1 MYDPE
6 RRSTAN
12 RIQYHRS
19 TQAHTREK
27 ESKQGLSWL
36 CYLVYEYINFTGDY
50 TILEEEQ
57 PYVMGELLPDGV
69 DERYDVYLESKQKKM
84 YIHIT

>member
-1 MYDPE
+1 MEHWWHDDI
-6 RRSTAN
+6 N
-12 RIQYHRS
+12 RGIR
-19 TQAHTREK
+19 TRF
-27 ESKQGLSWL
+27 SDDLLWL

-69 DERYDVYLESKQKKM
+69 DERYDVYLESKQKEK
-84 YIHIT
+84 